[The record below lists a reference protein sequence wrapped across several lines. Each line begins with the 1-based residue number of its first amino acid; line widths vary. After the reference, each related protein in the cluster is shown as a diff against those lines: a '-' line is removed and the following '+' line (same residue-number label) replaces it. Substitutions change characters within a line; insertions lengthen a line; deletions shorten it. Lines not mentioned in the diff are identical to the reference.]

1 MQENIFDLGKWQ
13 GALIFQA
20 ANFKELQGYLGS
32 ERQIENHLSS
42 LRMYS
47 VDEDGEKTEY
57 PLSVSAVASYNSSF
71 ADSLLLHANMMI
83 VMAGA
88 YYENI
93 IFDFLQNYFVH
104 KPNSL
109 HRYVGGEK
117 NTGFIKVTEAVSFS
131 TIHELISD
139 LASRAAKNA
148 GGGAPVDV
156 IKRINSLTK
165 NVIDSELEVRIVS
178 LIVKRNA
185 IAHDL
190 KQYSHEQVDVDG
202 AYQTLS
208 DVLEVLGRVTYELG
222 MPVYDP
228 GDLLE
233 LRVQRFMD

>member
-1 MQENIFDLGKWQ
+1 MFDLGRWQ

-47 VDEDGEKTEY
+47 VDEEGKKTEF
-57 PLSVSAVASYNSSF
+57 PLSVSAVASYNDSF

-93 IFDFLQNYFVH
+93 VFDFLHNYFVH

-109 HRYVGGEK
+109 HQYVGGEK
-117 NTGFIKVTEAVSFS
+117 TTGYIKVAEAVSYS
-131 TIHELISD
+131 AMHELISD

-148 GGGAPVDV
+148 GGGAPGDV
-156 IKRINSLTK
+156 VKRINKLTR
-165 NVIDSELEVRIVS
+165 NVISSELEVRIVS

-190 KQYSHEQVDVDG
+190 KQYSHMQVDVDG

-222 MPVYDP
+222 IPVYDP

-233 LRVQRFMD
+233 LRMQKFID